1 MPQFCGHNAS
11 AVVLFWWMHF
21 FMVLLRSLFFCMSVH
36 LYIVLCLV
44 SMCEWWVVNALFFRQ
59 SVRIFLLNFHLYGRQ
74 FVHRIQCFTCHA
86 ANTHSLIHMNVWS
99 TTTTAAKKSQKRI
112 FSPNINRPV
121 NQPASQFNVIEYSE
135 ILYDNNWTQLQIGA
149 HFIKV
154 REKKQCT
161 RCTWRVRDTTLI
173 ICAFRVCTCL
183 FRNATALCWSNN
195 CEQFF
200 KCNDRSSTCH

>member
-1 MPQFCGHNAS
+1 MPVQWCCFDECTFSWCCFGLYFFAWACICTLYYVWSLCVSGEWLNAFM
-11 AVVLFWWMHF
+11 LF
-21 FMVLLRSLFFCMSVH
+21 FM
-36 LYIVLCLV
+36 
-44 SMCEWWVVNALFFRQ
+44 Q
-59 SVRIFLLNFHLYGRQ
+59 TVRTFLLNFHLYGRQ

-99 TTTTAAKKSQKRI
+99 TTTTAAKKNQKRI

-154 REKKQCT
+154 REKKAVHSMHVASARHHFDNLC
-161 RCTWRVRDTTLI
+161 I
-173 ICAFRVCTCL
+173 SCL
-183 FRNATALCWSNN
+183 HLSVP
-195 CEQFF
+195 
-200 KCNDRSSTCH
+200 KCNRFVLVKQLWTIFQVQW